1 MKKFAPLALLIV
13 LAACKAAQ
21 PADVQ
26 VPTEA
31 EFEANPQLLADWMKK
46 CTQGEYSNRSVE
58 DHSHLC
64 GSAQAASA
72 ALSAKSLEKKH
83 EKLFQ

>member
-1 MKKFAPLALLIV
+1 MKKFTALAIV
-13 LAACKAAQ
+13 MALAACTKTAE
-21 PADVQ
+21 VK

-31 EFEANPQLLADWMKK
+31 EFEANPQLLAEWMSK
-46 CTQGEYSNRSVE
+46 CTQGEYSNLSVDE
-58 DHSHLC
+58 HGRMC

-72 ALSAKSLEKKH
+72 ALSAKSLAKKH